1 VLTAENAENAEEK
14 TMAKKDKKEK
24 PEEEKPQ
31 DSAASESSA
40 VESAVADPTG
50 DSSEPAPAA
59 ATVKVR
65 VTQNGNLQH
74 EPGELLELLD
84 GGGAR
89 IRLSAPAFAGAEITM
104 PAGQWEK
111 VL

>member
-1 VLTAENAENAEEK
+1 
-14 TMAKKDKKEK
+14 MAKKNKKEK
-24 PEEEKPQ
+24 PEEESNG
-31 DSAASESSA
+31 SAASESSA
-40 VESAVADPTG
+40 VESSVADPTG
-50 DSSEPAPAA
+50 DSSELAPAA
-59 ATVKVR
+59 GVKVR

>member
-1 VLTAENAENAEEK
+1 
-14 TMAKKDKKEK
+14 MAKKNKKEK
-24 PEEEKPQ
+24 SEEESKG
-31 DSAASESSA
+31 SESSA
-40 VESAVADPTG
+40 VESSVADPTG

-59 ATVKVR
+59 AIVKVR